1 MSRTCSMIT
10 QIRQLTRD
18 RIGSLVFSLTKAV
31 GGQLAAGTVNIRVSA
46 VTEHGES
53 IPAARVSIAVLLN
66 DKVTISISR
75 IAEAREYR
83 IYASMGTAAET
94 YQGSVTVNQSGH
106 TAYTLST
113 LVTGSAMPSTDTATI
128 HVELSSYQNALE
140 SAVAEY
146 SNNFLRVV
154 YSDIALT
161 TSTLAYDLPA
171 NWEDGFSTVRQAQ
184 YPLADVPPEYMLSG
198 EYYVKDGKFHFVT
211 SPRTGE
217 TLRLYYAIHHEVDD
231 TASPAVNTI
240 PTYHQNAVCMIA
252 ASHACE
258 IIAAKYA
265 HQSNMGAGAD
275 IVDFKMRSSDF
286 RKLAET
292 YRTDALKQLGMSKG
306 AAPASGVVGWWPP
319 RGS

>member
-1 MSRTCSMIT
+1 MIT

-18 RIGSLVFSLTKAV
+18 RIGSLVFSLTKAT
-31 GGQLAAGTVNIRVSA
+31 GGTLAAGTVNVRVSA

-83 IYASMGTAAET
+83 IYASTGTDAET
-94 YQGSVTVNQSGH
+94 YQGSISVNQSGH
-106 TAYTLST
+106 TAYTLSEV
-113 LVTGSAMPSTDTATI
+113 VTGSAMPTEDNATI
-128 HVELSSYQNALE
+128 HLEASSYTNALK

-154 YSDIALT
+154 YSDITLAT
-161 TSTLAYDLPA
+161 GTLAYDLPE

-184 YPLADVPPEYMLSG
+184 YPLADVPPKFMRAD

-217 TLRLYYAIHHEVDD
+217 TMRVYYAVHHEVD
-231 TASPAVNTI
+231 AAANPAVNTI
-240 PTYHQNAVCMIA
+240 PEYHQNAVCMIA
-252 ASHACE
+252 AAHACE
-258 IIAAKYA
+258 VISAKYA

-275 IVDFKMRSSDF
+275 IVDFQMRSSDF

-292 YRTDALKQLGMSKG
+292 YRTDGLKQLGMSKG
-306 AAPASGVVGWWPP
+306 AVPSSGVVGWWPP